1 MSNSLS
7 ELCTRY
13 GDKPSYVELE
23 SALLDGAAAIHCLTA
38 ERNQLRLRLESQ
50 EHEII
55 RLRTANDDLRR
66 QIGLIGESYMQLASS
81 CVTQLQRV
89 GHAMQEVEQTPMES
103 AELRPDD
110 NQTMHA
116 TNTIGIFSKSLFV

>member
-1 MSNSLS
+1 MSNPLS
-7 ELCTRY
+7 DLCARY
-13 GDKPSYVELE
+13 GDKPSYSELE

-38 ERNQLRLRLESQ
+38 ERNHLRLRLESQ

-66 QIGLIGESYMQLASS
+66 QIAVIGESYMQFASS

-89 GHAMQEVEQTPMES
+89 GHAMQELEQTQTES
-103 AELRPDD
+103 AQLR
-110 NQTMHA
+110 A
-116 TNTIGIFSKSLFV
+116 